1 MTNNERAKIGFG
13 DDLDNF
19 DPSEWANT
27 DKTASD
33 RPKPAHTRAAAE
45 ASGFRSREP
54 VNSVAPPPATIQQ
67 RRRRTG
73 RNVQF
78 NVKLRQ
84 ETIDG
89 LTAIADANKWGLGE
103 TLEKALVLLQRDA
116 VSKSANG

>member
-1 MTNNERAKIGFG
+1 MTTNERAKIGFG

-19 DPSEWANT
+19 DPNEWSKT
-27 DKTASD
+27 GKTAND
-33 RPKPAHTRAAAE
+33 RPQPAQTRAAAE

-54 VNSVAPPPATIQQ
+54 VKIVAPPSAPIQQ

-78 NVKLRQ
+78 NVKLKQ

-89 LTAIADANKWGLGE
+89 LTAIADANEWGLGE
-103 TLEKALVLLQRDA
+103 TLEKALELLQREA
-116 VSKSANG
+116 LSQKSS